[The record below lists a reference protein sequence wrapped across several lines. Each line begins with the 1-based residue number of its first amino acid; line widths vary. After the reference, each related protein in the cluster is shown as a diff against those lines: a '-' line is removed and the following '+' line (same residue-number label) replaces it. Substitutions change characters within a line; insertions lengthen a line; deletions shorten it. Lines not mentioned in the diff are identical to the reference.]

1 MTDEVE
7 NEMEVQEVNPVAN
20 MIDYITN
27 GDFVNANNVF
37 NSSLADRIGD
47 SIDQAKIAQAQAMWD
62 PSYEEG
68 DVGVEVELGADE
80 NIEGDEIDMELSDDE
95 YDAAIDDLDTD
106 DLDDYDDPD
115 DYGDDNDWEND

>member
-7 NEMEVQEVNPVAN
+7 NDMEVQEVNPIAN

-37 NSSLADRIGD
+37 NNNLMDRIGD
-47 SIDQAKIAQAQAMWD
+47 TIDQVKIAQAQAMWD

-68 DVGVEVELGADE
+68 DVGVEVEVGAEE
-80 NIEGDEIDMELSDDE
+80 NIEG
-95 YDAAIDDLDTD
+95 
-106 DLDDYDDPD
+106 
-115 DYGDDNDWEND
+115 

>member
-7 NEMEVQEVNPVAN
+7 NEMEAQEVNPIAN

-37 NSSLADRIGD
+37 NSNLADRIGD

-68 DVGVEVELGADE
+68 DVGVEVEVGADE
-80 NIEGDEIDMELSDDE
+80 NIEGEEIDMEVSDE
-95 YDAAIDDLDTD
+95 EFAAAAEDLE
-106 DLDDYDDPD
+106 DDYDDYDEPD
-115 DYGDDNDWEND
+115 DYGDDNDWESD

>member
-7 NEMEVQEVNPVAN
+7 NEMEAQEVNPIAN

-37 NSSLADRIGD
+37 NSNLADRIGD

-68 DVGVEVELGADE
+68 DVGVEVEVGADE
-80 NIEGDEIDMELSDDE
+80 NIEGEEIDMEVSDE
-95 YDAAIDDLDTD
+95 EFAAAAEDLEDDP
-106 DLDDYDDPD
+106 DDYDEPD
-115 DYGDDNDWEND
+115 DYGDDNDWESD

>member
-62 PSYEEG
+62 PNYEEG

-80 NIEGDEIDMELSDDE
+80 NIEGDEIDMEVSDE
-95 YDAAIDDLDTD
+95 EFAAAAEDLEDDP
-106 DLDDYDDPD
+106 DDYDEPD